1 MFSALKEKI
10 KIFNFFYSIKSNL
23 LISINIMKVSFSNFG
38 TFSKW
43 VYWMNS
49 VIDVSWHFN
58 LFSPFRVYLKENPVL
73 LGELPVD
80 IFASK

>member
-1 MFSALKEKI
+1 
-10 KIFNFFYSIKSNL
+10 
-23 LISINIMKVSFSNFG
+23 MKVSFSNFG

-43 VYWMNS
+43 VYRMNS
-49 VIDVSWHFN
+49 VIDLSWHFN

-73 LGELPVD
+73 LDELPVD